1 MAIVASIL
9 VALAAAVHL
18 AVFGAQTVAFSS
30 PAVWRRYGMA
40 TQAEADAARPIAYTQ
55 GFYSL
60 FLAGGAVVGLV
71 LYWTT
76 LRHVGFGLIFF
87 VCTCMVLAAVVQLT
101 VGGRKPTGPLLQGIP
116 PLVALVLFVV
126 AQAA

>member
-1 MAIVASIL
+1 MAIVASVL
-9 VALAAAVHL
+9 VALAAVVHL
-18 AVFGAQTVAFSS
+18 GVFGAQTIAFSS
-30 PAVWRRYGMA
+30 PGVWRRYGYA
-40 TQAEADAARPIAYTQ
+40 DQRDADAARPLAYTQ

-87 VCTCMVLAAVVQLT
+87 TCTCMVLAAVVQLS
-101 VGGRKPTGPLLQGIP
+101 VSGRRPAGPLVQGIP
-116 PLVALVLFVV
+116 ALAGLVLLIA
-126 AQAA
+126 AQWT